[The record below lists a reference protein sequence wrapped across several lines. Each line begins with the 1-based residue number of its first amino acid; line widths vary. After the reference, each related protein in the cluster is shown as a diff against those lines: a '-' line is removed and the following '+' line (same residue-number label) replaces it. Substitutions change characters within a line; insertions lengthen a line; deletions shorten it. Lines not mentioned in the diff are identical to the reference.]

1 MNHYKIGFPANE
13 TFRKKMRE
21 ENFRENFAF
30 FQEQTELSKTMP
42 LFGKKKEHVER
53 VLKDIGMIIKSG
65 LNTEQ

>member
-1 MNHYKIGFPANE
+1 
-13 TFRKKMRE
+13 MRE

-53 VLKDIGMIIKSG
+53 VLKDIGMIIKKQ
-65 LNTEQ
+65 EWIEH